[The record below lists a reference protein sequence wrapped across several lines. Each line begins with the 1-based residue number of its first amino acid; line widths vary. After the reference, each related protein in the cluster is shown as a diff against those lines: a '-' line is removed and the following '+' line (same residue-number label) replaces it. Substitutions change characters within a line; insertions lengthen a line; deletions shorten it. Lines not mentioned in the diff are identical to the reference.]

1 MAIERHQPKTGQV
14 VNGKQM
20 PSMSGIVVHND
31 TIYLAGQV
39 GHSGGDIKAQTQEI
53 LDNIDAQLA
62 SVGSNKSK
70 ILSANLWITDFAN
83 FSGLNEVWN
92 TWIDPENMP
101 ARACVRSELA
111 RPDLLIEIM
120 ITAAK

>member
-1 MAIERHQPKTGQV
+1 MAIERHQQRHGKV

-20 PSMSGIVVHND
+20 PSMSGIVVHGD

-39 GHSGGDIKAQTQEI
+39 GHGGGDIKAQTREI

-62 SVGSNKSK
+62 SVGSDKSK
-70 ILSANLWITDFAN
+70 ILSANLWITDFDN
-83 FSGLNEVWN
+83 FGAMNEVWN
-92 TWIDPENMP
+92 AWIDPDNMP

-111 RPDLLIEIM
+111 RPEFLIEIM
-120 ITAAK
+120 VTAAK